1 MQVAFRGRSG
11 ARSGGFTLI
20 ELVVIIVILG
30 VLSAVAVPIFID
42 LQDEANQ
49 AAEEG
54 VVGNVR
60 SAISL
65 YFANQA
71 ASGTPGYPAS
81 LDSAA
86 NSSSATDANPFFTTV
101 LSQGG
106 VTRDWTKNGSGQYVG
121 PAGGVYAYTSATG
134 QFSKQ

>member
-1 MQVAFRGRSG
+1 MNVSSPIS
-11 ARSGGFTLI
+11 ARTAERGFTLI

-30 VLSAVAVPIFID
+30 VLSAVAVPIFVD

-65 YFANQA
+65 YYANLA
-71 ASGTPGYPAS
+71 ASGTPRYPGS
-81 LDSAA
+81 LDAA
-86 NSSSATDANPFFTTV
+86 TASSSAGNTNPFFTSV

-106 VTRDWTKNGSGQYVG
+106 VTRDWTKNASSQYVG

-134 QFSKQ
+134 QFTKQ

>member
-1 MQVAFRGRSG
+1 MNATGNSRRSD
-11 ARSGGFTLI
+11 RGFTLI

-30 VLSAVAVPIFID
+30 VLSAVAVPIFVD

-65 YFANQA
+65 YYANQA
-71 ASGTPGYPAS
+71 ASGTPRYPAS

-86 NSSSATDANPFFTTV
+86 ASSTANNANAFFTGV

-106 VTRDWTKNGSGQYVG
+106 VTRDWHKDSSSNYVG
-121 PAGGVYAYTSATG
+121 PAGGVYVYTSASG
-134 QFSKQ
+134 QFTKQ